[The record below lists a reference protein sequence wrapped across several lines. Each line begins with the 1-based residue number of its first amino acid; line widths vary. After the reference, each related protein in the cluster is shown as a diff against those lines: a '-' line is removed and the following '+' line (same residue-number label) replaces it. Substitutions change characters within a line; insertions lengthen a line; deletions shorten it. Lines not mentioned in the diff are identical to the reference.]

1 MKSLLHSIPAA
12 AAGNMTGM
20 TYRSNWG
27 CSFLFCFQS
36 DLGSSCISSNSST
49 KLEVNLLK
57 FDISRYH
64 RDWHVLA
71 RHWHLIDNRF
81 WSYLHHFAWLT
92 SQEYKLRCALAKDL
106 NTKVFYICLTPS
118 LMIDDALQLR
128 SALQRREKC
137 FQEDLSTTQQVSQWI
152 FTRIYCIYGGCIQQL
167 GGGQHYFYTC
177 LCHHFNFVTNIN
189 RIDSESLLM
198 TTTWTLVDYLTEMK
212 APRM

>member
-81 WSYLHHFAWLT
+81 WSYLHHFAWLN
-92 SQEYKLRCALAKDL
+92 SQEYKLRCALAKDI
-106 NTKVFYICLTPS
+106 NAKVFYICLTLPWWS
-118 LMIDDALQLR
+118 MMHCNCEVLCKGGKNVSRKTYLR
-128 SALQRREKC
+128 HSKYRNEFSPEFIAFMATASNNLEEVSIISIRASAIISIL
-137 FQEDLSTTQQVSQWI
+137 
-152 FTRIYCIYGGCIQQL
+152 
-167 GGGQHYFYTC
+167 
-177 LCHHFNFVTNIN
+177 
-189 RIDSESLLM
+189 
-198 TTTWTLVDYLTEMK
+198 
-212 APRM
+212 